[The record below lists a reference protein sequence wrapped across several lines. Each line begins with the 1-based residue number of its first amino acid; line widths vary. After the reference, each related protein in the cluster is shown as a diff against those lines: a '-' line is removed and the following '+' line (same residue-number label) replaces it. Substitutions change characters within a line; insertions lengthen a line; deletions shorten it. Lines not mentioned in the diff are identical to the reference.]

1 MNLMQESN
9 AVTSAKTKQITPEV
23 LEEAIEWLETE
34 RFICHALPAALSGYS
49 YSSRLCREEF
59 VIDAENFLLPLFKRD
74 GISDTGTWTVCG
86 TMKLFPFTRSEWL
99 RKIAQELRE
108 GKISA

>member
-1 MNLMQESN
+1 MKESN

-23 LEEAIEWLETE
+23 LAEAIERLESETYC
-34 RFICHALPAALSGYS
+34 CHALACALSGYEYES
-49 YSSRLCREEF
+49 FHTKKHIRQSSEF
-59 VIDAENFLLPLFKRD
+59 LEPLLQRD

-108 GKISA
+108 DKSSA

>member
-1 MNLMQESN
+1 MKESN

-23 LEEAIEWLETE
+23 IEEDIEWLESETHC
-34 RFICHALPAALSGYS
+34 CHALACALSGYEYES
-49 YSSRLCREEF
+49 FHTKGKHIEQ
-59 VIDAENFLLPLFKRD
+59 AEKFLEPLLQRD
-74 GISDTGTWTVCG
+74 GISDTGTWTVAG
-86 TMKLFPFTRSEWL
+86 TMKILPFTRSEWL

>member
-1 MNLMQESN
+1 MKESN
-9 AVTSAKTKQITPEV
+9 AVMSAKTKQITSEV
-23 LEEAIEWLETE
+23 LEEAIEWLDTE

-49 YSSRLCREEF
+49 YSSRLCRREF
-59 VIDAENFLLPLFKRD
+59 IIDAKNFLLPLFKRD
-74 GISDTGTWTVCG
+74 GIPTSGSWEINDK
-86 TMKLFPFTRSEWL
+86 KLPFTRSEWL

>member
-1 MNLMQESN
+1 MKESN

-34 RFICHALPAALSGYS
+34 HFICHALPASLSGYS
-49 YSSRLCREEF
+49 YISRLCGEEF
-59 VIDAENFLLPLFKRD
+59 VISAENFLLPLFKRD
-74 GISDTGTWTVCG
+74 GIPTGGSWEIDDK
-86 TMKLFPFTRSEWL
+86 KLPFTRSEWL

>member
-1 MNLMQESN
+1 MKESN

-23 LEEAIEWLETE
+23 IEEAIEWLETE
-34 RFICHALPAALSGYS
+34 RFICHALPAAMSGHRRR
-49 YSSRLCREEF
+49 RLCKQDDVET
-59 VIDAENFLLPLFKRD
+59 AENFLLPLFKRD

-86 TMKLFPFTRSEWL
+86 TMKLLPFTRSEWL

>member
-1 MNLMQESN
+1 M
-9 AVTSAKTKQITPEV
+9 A
-23 LEEAIEWLETE
+23 
-34 RFICHALPAALSGYS
+34 CALSGYEYEIFHTES
-49 YSSRLCREEF
+49 NHIKQASEF
-59 VIDAENFLLPLFKRD
+59 LEPLLQRD
-74 GISDTGTWTVCG
+74 GIPDSGTWTVCG

>member
-1 MNLMQESN
+1 MKESN

-23 LEEAIEWLETE
+23 LEEAIDWLETE

-74 GISDTGTWTVCG
+74 GIPTRGSWEINDKT
-86 TMKLFPFTRSEWL
+86 LPFTRSEWL

-108 GKISA
+108 GKINA

>member
-1 MNLMQESN
+1 MKESN
-9 AVTSAKTKQITPEV
+9 AVTSDKTKPITPEV
-23 LEEAIEWLETE
+23 IEKAIEWLETQS
-34 RFICHALPAALSGYS
+34 FICHALPAALSGYS
-49 YSSRLCREEF
+49 YTSRLCREEF

-74 GISDTGTWTVCG
+74 GIPTGGIWEVNG
-86 TMKLFPFTRSEWL
+86 KPLSFTRSEWL

>member
-1 MNLMQESN
+1 MKESN

-23 LEEAIEWLETE
+23 LEEAIEWLESETYC
-34 RFICHALPAALSGYS
+34 CHALPAALSGYS

-74 GISDTGTWTVCG
+74 GIPTGGSWKVDD
-86 TMKLFPFTRSEWL
+86 KLLPFTRSEWL